1 MVGKLL
7 LLDDELKLKSRHGYF
22 VIDNIKEVENKT
34 IQLIEV
40 CGFVWVEFEIKP
52 GLDSAIV
59 TKFYDLYF
67 GTPKENVSIATERY
81 SKNNY
86 PVGGFIPGFTHRK
99 CGICKNEFIGN
110 EKATQCEICANN
122 L

>member
-22 VIDNIKEVENKT
+22 AIDNIKEVENKT
-34 IQLIEV
+34 IQQIEV
-40 CGFVWVEFEIKP
+40 YGFVWVEFEIKP

-99 CGICKNEFIGN
+99 CGICKNDFIGD
-110 EKATQCEICANN
+110 EKAIQCEICANN